1 MEKQC
6 FYKEISGGV
15 FVVRCFAL
23 IKRYMAKVFAVCLSL
38 IIVSPFLCLKADA
51 LSCRAFALIDANSG
65 RVIMSSNADIRLP
78 MASTTKIMTGFL
90 AVESGKLDE
99 EFTVSAD
106 AIKIEGSSMG
116 LKANEKITL
125 RELTYG
131 LMLESG
137 NDAANVIAC
146 CVAGSI
152 GDFVNLMNDKAEE
165 LGLHDTH
172 FCNPSGLSNEDHYT
186 TAKDLAELTCVAMQN
201 PEFEKIVSTQKIRV
215 SYDGIKNGRYLSNHN
230 KLLSSYEGAI
240 GVKTGFT
247 KKSGRCLV
255 SCAER
260 NGVKLIV
267 TTLNC
272 PDDWQDH
279 TELLDEGFQLLKNSQ
294 ILSTHNNMT
303 VNVVGGK
310 SDSVEVANEKLVTAS
325 LKNGEFS
332 KVEECVEL
340 DSFYYAPIKKDQIL
354 GKMVY
359 KVDSTVVAT
368 TDIKALNDVELN
380 KKSDVTNW
388 FTDFINNIGEF
399 FKNLFN

>member
-1 MEKQC
+1 MVLS
-6 FYKEISGGV
+6 FLILV
-15 FVVRCFAL
+15 PAL
-23 IKRYMAKVFAVCLSL
+23 SF
-38 IIVSPFLCLKADA
+38 KAES
-51 LSCRAFALIDANSG
+51 LSCRAFSLIDADSG
-65 RVIMSSNADIRLP
+65 RIIMSSNADKRLP
-78 MASTTKIMTGFL
+78 MASTTKIMTGYL

-99 EFTVSAD
+99 EFVVPAE

-116 LKANEKITL
+116 LKANEHITL

-146 CVAGSI
+146 CVGGTI
-152 GDFVNLMNDKAEE
+152 GDFVNLMNEKAEE

-172 FCNPSGLSNEDHYT
+172 FCNPSGLSHEDHYT
-186 TAKDLAELTCVAMQN
+186 TANDLAKLASVAMAN

-230 KLLSSYEGAI
+230 RLLSSYDGAI

-255 SCAER
+255 SCAKR

-279 TELLDEGFQLLKNSQ
+279 TELLNEGFKLLKSSQ
-294 ILSTHNNMT
+294 ILSTHENIT
-303 VNVVGGK
+303 ANVVGGVCDK
-310 SDSVEVANEKLVTAS
+310 VSTTSEKLVDAS
-325 LKNGEFS
+325 LKDGEFS
-332 KVEECVEL
+332 KVEESVEL
-340 DSFYYAPIKKDQIL
+340 DNFYYAPIKKDQVL

-359 KVDSTVVAT
+359 KVDGAVVAT
-368 TDIKALNDVELN
+368 ADIKASDDVEALKN
-380 KKSDVTNW
+380 NSIGNW
-388 FTDFINNIGEF
+388 FLNLINQIVNF
-399 FKNLFN
+399 FKNLFK